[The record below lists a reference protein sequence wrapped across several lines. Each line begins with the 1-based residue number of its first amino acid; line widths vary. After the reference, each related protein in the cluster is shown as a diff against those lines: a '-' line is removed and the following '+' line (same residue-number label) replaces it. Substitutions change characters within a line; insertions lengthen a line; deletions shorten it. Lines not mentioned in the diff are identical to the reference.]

1 MTEESLEIGLV
12 LGITIPIIS
21 CIIPIQAAI
30 GKNLRESLDLSSK
43 PSTEEINIR
52 ILSE

>member
-21 CIIPIQAAI
+21 SIIPIKTAI
-30 GKNLRESLDLSSK
+30 SKNLRESLDLSSK
-43 PSTEEINIR
+43 PSMDEINVR
-52 ILSE
+52 SLGE